1 MVPDRACAEFHEVA
15 QRSKTNREQPDEE
28 TQDDM
33 VAFVAS
39 VIATVV
45 LLRGIRWYQDRTRV
59 DHEFTWGEAMLF
71 ATYVFF
77 IFFWVY
83 GGVPHQWLQW
93 ADSELNW
100 RPDRFFVGPRLAWTG
115 DQGVVEWALP
125 FTLSYRVLRDF
136 VAVGIYG
143 VALGGNV
150 VMWRQWQ
157 ERDKETTAPV
167 PTSEYGRPLVKEG
180 VGA

>member
-1 MVPDRACAEFHEVA
+1 
-15 QRSKTNREQPDEE
+15 
-28 TQDDM
+28 M
-33 VAFVAS
+33 VAFVTS
-39 VIATVV
+39 IIV
-45 LLRGIRWYQDRTRV
+45 LLLLVGGADWYRKRTPA
-59 DHEFTWGEAMLF
+59 DKAFTWGEAMLF
-71 ATYVFF
+71 SGYVFF
-77 IFFWVY
+77 LFWWVY
-83 GGVPHQWLQW
+83 GVVPHQWLTW

-115 DQGVVEWALP
+115 DQGIVEWALP

-157 ERDKETTAPV
+157 ERDKETTVPV